1 MLMYVLQDTTFGDE
15 NICLKQKVTSQLVQK
30 APFKIHEEK
39 LIEEKAVVLR
49 DSKHQVSDISSKV
62 RSVDLP
68 EAITSLHR
76 QPLQEI
82 SVRHDF
88 FEEDSTGGSPMSLD
102 RSGILSTPV
111 KQKSKSA
118 QELLLDVDEYREEIY
133 LYLREAEVCK

>member
-1 MLMYVLQDTTFGDE
+1 MYVLQDTSSE
-15 NICLKQKVTSQLVQK
+15 NENLRAKQKVTSQVVQK

-49 DSKHQVSDISSKV
+49 DSKPQVSDINSKV

-68 EAITSLHR
+68 EAVTNLHR

-82 SVRHDF
+82 SVRHDI

-111 KQKSKSA
+111 KRRSNSA

>member
-1 MLMYVLQDTTFGDE
+1 MIALHYSHG
-15 NICLKQKVTSQLVQK
+15 IIKCY
-30 APFKIHEEK
+30 FKI
-39 LIEEKAVVLR
+39 AQNNYY
-49 DSKHQVSDISSKV
+49 SPSDINSKI

-68 EAITSLHR
+68 ESITNLHR

-82 SVRHDF
+82 NIRHDI

-102 RSGILSTPV
+102 KSGILSTPI
-111 KQKSKSA
+111 KRSKSA